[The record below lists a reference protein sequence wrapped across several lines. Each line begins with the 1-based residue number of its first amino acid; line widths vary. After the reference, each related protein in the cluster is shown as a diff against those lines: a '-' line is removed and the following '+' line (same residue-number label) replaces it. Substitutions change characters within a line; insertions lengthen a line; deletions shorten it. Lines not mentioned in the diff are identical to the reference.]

1 MKKIYNKFIP
11 VIILFILINAL
22 EFIFRDFLHSQGF
35 AIRFLLIANLILF
48 CLSLLGF
55 FVQLKGLES
64 SNINGFIRGVYSSL
78 LLKIFIVII
87 ILSIYLFA
95 NDGKINKPSLFTAMV
110 LYILYTSIEVKQL
123 MKISRTK
130 PDA

>member
-22 EFIFRDFLHSQGF
+22 AFIFRDFLHSQGF